1 MDNKVSSLKIVLLI
15 QAFCISRTK
24 KVEICSNFQLVCA
37 HHAVIYY
44 LSIYIYI

>member
-24 KVEICSNFQLVCA
+24 KVEICSNFQLASA
-37 HHAVIYY
+37 HHTVIYY